1 MFYSWPLMPI
11 HRSFTWNQIETT
23 NLPFDTSESLQLDA
37 ELNGIRKTVGLQV
50 ASLRN
55 NGQLAKAWGW
65 QHKGEVLLVGN
76 QLN

>member
-23 NLPFDTSESLQLDA
+23 NFPFDTSESLQLDA

-55 NGQLAKAWGW
+55 NGQLTKA
-65 QHKGEVLLVGN
+65 
-76 QLN
+76 